1 MSYVLDILHER
12 GFIKQIMG
20 EDKLKEKMSN
30 GPMTFYIGFDPTGD
44 CTPRRSSPTD
54 YVYGMV
60 CKEQDTNPLLFS
72 VGEPL
77 WLEIPAVRK
86 KTREMLTKED
96 IEKILKV
103 NDLFL
108 QNLSI

>member
-1 MSYVLDILHER
+1 MSHVLDILHER

-44 CTPRRSSPTD
+44 CLHVRSPPTD
-54 YVYGMV
+54 YVYGLV
-60 CKEQDTNPLLFS
+60 AKAGHKSPLLFS

-86 KTREMLTKED
+86 KRERC
-96 IEKILKV
+96 
-103 NDLFL
+103 
-108 QNLSI
+108 